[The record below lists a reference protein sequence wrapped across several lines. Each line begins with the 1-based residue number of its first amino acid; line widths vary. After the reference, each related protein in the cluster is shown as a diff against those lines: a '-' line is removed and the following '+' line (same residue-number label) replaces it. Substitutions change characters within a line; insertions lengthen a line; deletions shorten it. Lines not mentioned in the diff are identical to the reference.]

1 MPDEKE
7 IYAAHG
13 EQYDRL
19 VSREDY
25 QHNIL
30 PALQQI
36 RLLQGLD
43 VADLGAGTGRLSR
56 LLAPL
61 AHHVTLLDRS
71 ARMLDVAAAR
81 LGRNGLRNW
90 EIQVADHRHLP
101 LGENAV
107 DLVISGWSL
116 CYLVAWEPDGLWREA
131 LREALGEVRRVLR
144 AGGTIILL
152 ETLGT
157 GHETPQR
164 SGWLDAYFRFLEQ
177 EGFSSTWIRTDYRFA
192 SLDEAEE
199 LTRFFF
205 GDDLAA
211 QVLEHGRLVLPECT
225 GIWWLHV

>member
-7 IYAAHG
+7 IYDARA

-36 RLLQGLD
+36 RPLQGLD

-56 LLAPL
+56 LLAL
-61 AHHVTLLDRS
+61 LVHHVFLLDRS
-71 ARMLDVAAAR
+71 PHMLDVAAAR
-81 LGRNGLRNW
+81 LERDGLHNW

-101 LGENAV
+101 LRENAV
-107 DLVISGWSL
+107 DVVVSGWSL
-116 CYLVAWEPDGLWREA
+116 CYLVAWEPDGPWREA
-131 LREALGEVRRVLR
+131 LREALGEMGRVLR
-144 AGGTIILL
+144 TGGTIILL

-164 SGWLDAYFRFLEQ
+164 SGWLDAYFRFLE
-177 EGFSSTWIRTDYRFA
+177 ENGFSSTWIRTDYRFA
-192 SLDEAEE
+192 SPDEAEE

-205 GDDLAA
+205 GDELAA
-211 QVLEHGRLVLPECT
+211 QVLERGQLVLPECT
-225 GIWWLHV
+225 GIWWLHT